1 MWGLFK
7 FLFLCAVATAAGIAA
22 VSIPVGDRT
31 PAEHL
36 RALFE
41 EGEAAPAPAPAAT
54 EKRVMRE
61 RRRQAAAR
69 PPAEEPTQEDRA
81 ALERLIGEKVR

>member
-7 FLFLCAVATAAGIAA
+7 FLFFCVLAVATGVAA
-22 VSIPVGDRT
+22 VSVPVAGRT
-31 PAEHL
+31 TAEHL
-36 RALFE
+36 RGLFE
-41 EGEAAPAPAPAAT
+41 EEGAPPPAAPTP

-61 RRRQAAAR
+61 RSRPALDR
-69 PPAEEPTQEDRA
+69 PPAEDPTEEDRA